1 MALAPASIDFVYPA
15 VDAKI
20 LRESNTG
27 ASISATIDA
36 IKNNIR
42 TSEQNNLIQNF
53 NAADGQS
60 NNALTYT
67 MMLSRNKSISDISKD
82 MIINNNLIKNG
93 PKDTYARQA
102 EINEWQAQDKLDTLF
117 FLQLT
122 FIFFALMVFLLFLRQ
137 SGAMPHST
145 FMTIGIVFS
154 VILVGVL
161 ISRSTYTKFSRDN
174 RYWNRR
180 FIGIGDGGLNVDPNK
195 CPTPATTA
203 STAPS
208 TTASTPAATT

>member
-1 MALAPASIDFVYPA
+1 MSSTIDFVYPA

-20 LRESNTG
+20 LKDSINNNTDLQSNID
-27 ASISATIDA
+27 SIT
-36 IKNNIR
+36 NNIR

-82 MIINNNLIKNG
+82 MIVNNNLIKNG
-93 PKDTYARQA
+93 PRDTYARQA

-122 FIFFALMVFLLFLRQ
+122 FIFFSLMVFLLFLRR
-137 SGAMPHST
+137 SGIIPTST
-145 FMTIGIVFS
+145 LMTIGTIS
-154 VILVGVL
+154 AVILAGVL
-161 ISRSTYTKFSRDN
+161 ISRASYTKFSRDN

-180 FIGIGDGGLNVDPNK
+180 FIGIGDAG
-195 CPTPATTA
+195 PAPKEDTCKK
-203 STAPS
+203 
-208 TTASTPAATT
+208 

>member
-1 MALAPASIDFVYPA
+1 MSSIDFVYPA

-20 LRESNTG
+20 LRESAG
-27 ASISATIDA
+27 GDIAAVIDR
-36 IKNNIR
+36 IKNNIK

-122 FIFFALMVFLLFLRQ
+122 FIFFSLMVFLLFLRR
-137 SGAMPHST
+137 SGAIPSSS
-145 FMTIGIVFS
+145 FMIIGSVFA

-180 FIGIGDGGLNVDPNK
+180 FIGLGDAGLSVDGNK
-195 CPTPATTA
+195 CDK
-203 STAPS
+203 
-208 TTASTPAATT
+208 

>member
-1 MALAPASIDFVYPA
+1 MSSTIDFVYPA

-20 LRESNTG
+20 LKDSINNNTDLQSNID
-27 ASISATIDA
+27 SIT
-36 IKNNIR
+36 NNIR

-82 MIINNNLIKNG
+82 MIVNNNLIKNG
-93 PKDTYARQA
+93 PRDTYARQA

-122 FIFFALMVFLLFLRQ
+122 FIFFSLMVFLLFLRR
-137 SGAMPHST
+137 SGIIPIST
-145 FMTIGIVFS
+145 LMITGTIFA

-161 ISRSTYTKFSRDN
+161 IRRASYTKFSRDN

-180 FIGIGDGGLNVDPNK
+180 FIGIGDAGL
-195 CPTPATTA
+195 ATEEDTCKK
-203 STAPS
+203 
-208 TTASTPAATT
+208 

>member
-1 MALAPASIDFVYPA
+1 MSSTIDFVYPA

-20 LRESNTG
+20 LKDSINNNTDLQSNID
-27 ASISATIDA
+27 SIT
-36 IKNNIR
+36 NNIR

-82 MIINNNLIKNG
+82 MIVNNNLIKNG
-93 PKDTYARQA
+93 PRDTYARQA

-122 FIFFALMVFLLFLRQ
+122 FIIFSLMVFLLFLRR
-137 SGAMPHST
+137 SGIIPIST
-145 FMTIGIVFS
+145 LMITGTIFA

-161 ISRSTYTKFSRDN
+161 ISRASYTKFSRDN

-180 FIGIGDGGLNVDPNK
+180 FIGIGDAGL
-195 CPTPATTA
+195 ATEEDTCKK
-203 STAPS
+203 
-208 TTASTPAATT
+208 

>member
-1 MALAPASIDFVYPA
+1 MGSIDFVYPA

-27 ASISATIDA
+27 GDIAAVIAA
-36 IKNNIR
+36 IKNNIT

-122 FIFFALMVFLLFLRQ
+122 FIFFSSIVFLLFLRRA
-137 SGAMPHST
+137 GVMPNSSLIL
-145 FMTIGIVFS
+145 FGSIFA
-154 VILVGVL
+154 VILAGTL
-161 ISRSTYTKFSRDN
+161 ISRASYTKFSRDN

-180 FIGIGDGGLNVDPNK
+180 FIGLDDAGLNTIDK
-195 CPTPATTA
+195 CDK
-203 STAPS
+203 
-208 TTASTPAATT
+208 

>member
-1 MALAPASIDFVYPA
+1 MSSTIDFVYPA

-20 LRESNTG
+20 LKDSINNNTDLQSNID
-27 ASISATIDA
+27 SIT
-36 IKNNIR
+36 NNIR

-82 MIINNNLIKNG
+82 MIVNNNLIKNG
-93 PKDTYARQA
+93 PRDTYARQA

-122 FIFFALMVFLLFLRQ
+122 FIFFSLMVFLLFLRR
-137 SGAMPHST
+137 SGIIPIST
-145 FMTIGIVFS
+145 LMITGTIFA

-161 ISRSTYTKFSRDN
+161 ISRASYTKFSRDN

-180 FIGIGDGGLNVDPNK
+180 FIGIGDAGL
-195 CPTPATTA
+195 ATEEDTCKK
-203 STAPS
+203 
-208 TTASTPAATT
+208 